1 MTIFFWP
8 NKHFHNKMNFDF
20 NRTIIKWLRHRKTKL
35 LMVGLSDSGKSE
47 ILNTLKY
54 NEFIKEE
61 KYDFFHLKSFE
72 YMNFSMKI
80 FTIGS
85 AADIFPVYRKFFVDV
100 DGVIFV
106 IDSTDRYKIDEARKY
121 LFKFSEDEHLKNS
134 VFLIF
139 ATKQN
144 LKNAMNS
151 DELQDKLE
159 IKKIRHDYKIVEC
172 CEYLRRDLYFGLQ
185 WICET
190 IRNKDDSLNS

>member
-85 AADIFPVYRKFFVDV
+85 AADIFPVYRQFFVDV

-121 LFKFSEDEHLKNS
+121 LFKFSEDE
-134 VFLIF
+134 
-139 ATKQN
+139 
-144 LKNAMNS
+144 
-151 DELQDKLE
+151 D
-159 IKKIRHDYKIVEC
+159 
-172 CEYLRRDLYFGLQ
+172 
-185 WICET
+185 
-190 IRNKDDSLNS
+190 